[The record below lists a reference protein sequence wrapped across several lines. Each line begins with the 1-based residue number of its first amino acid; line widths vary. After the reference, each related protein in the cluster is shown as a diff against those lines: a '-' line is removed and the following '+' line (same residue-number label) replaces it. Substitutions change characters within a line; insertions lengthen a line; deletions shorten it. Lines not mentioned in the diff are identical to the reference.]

1 MMLHNFNTKA
11 VIFALISPMFVSCT
25 QDSEEELPSFLER
38 GIYRS
43 DPTGDEIMIG
53 DVDAFVT
60 FKGKRFV
67 VVAFETADDGILTF
81 SPISGREDEFQNS
94 AISRSQ
100 WYWEPRVI
108 RQQADDG
115 TVLQAFSLQVQ

>member
-1 MMLHNFNTKA
+1 MLRNLNTKV
-11 VIFALISPMFVSCT
+11 VIVALISSMFVSCKR
-25 QDSEEELPSFLER
+25 DSEEELPSFLER

-43 DPTGDEIMIG
+43 DSTGDEIMIG
-53 DVDAFVT
+53 DNDAFMT
-60 FKGKRFV
+60 SEGERFV
-67 VVAFETADDGILTF
+67 VVGFKTTDDGVLMF

-108 RQQADDG
+108 RQQAADG
-115 TVLQAFSLQVQ
+115 TVLQAFSLQVH